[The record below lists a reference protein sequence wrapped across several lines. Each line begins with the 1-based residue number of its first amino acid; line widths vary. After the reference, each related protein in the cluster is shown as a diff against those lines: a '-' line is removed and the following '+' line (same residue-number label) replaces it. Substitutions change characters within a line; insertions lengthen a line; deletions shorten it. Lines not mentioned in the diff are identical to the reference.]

1 MATSPGLAD
10 GEQGDVWGTNQMEAA
25 PMESI
30 TAWVPQIKKKG
41 PDSCFSGSALQ
52 TLQQQ
57 NPTVLHL
64 S

>member
-1 MATSPGLAD
+1 
-10 GEQGDVWGTNQMEAA
+10 MEAA

-30 TAWVPQIKKKG
+30 TAWVTQIKKKG